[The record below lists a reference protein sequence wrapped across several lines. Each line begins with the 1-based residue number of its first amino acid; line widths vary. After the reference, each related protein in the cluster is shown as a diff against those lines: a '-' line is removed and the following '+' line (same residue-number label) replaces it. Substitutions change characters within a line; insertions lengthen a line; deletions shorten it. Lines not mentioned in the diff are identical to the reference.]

1 VDNARIQIREI
12 SGAEVELKI
21 EALEDTKVLANPDML
36 GIAIQNLLLN
46 AADVLA
52 GLPFPKLIEVKAAVH
67 FEKARILVRDNGPGM
82 PENRRE
88 DPFSPG
94 LSLKKGGMGL
104 GLSIVRDCI
113 EAMGG
118 SIGLRPYDGSGACF
132 EITLACSFSEQGIKN
147 LHNPLLGG
155 KRVQAKMAEA

>member
-1 VDNARIQIREI
+1 
-12 SGAEVELKI
+12 
-21 EALEDTKVLANPDML
+21 
-36 GIAIQNLLLN
+36 
-46 AADVLA
+46 
-52 GLPFPKLIEVKAAVH
+52 LIEVKAAVH

-82 PENRRE
+82 PANRRE

-118 SIGLRPYDGSGACF
+118 SIGLRPFDGSGACF
-132 EITLACSFSEQGIKN
+132 EITLACSLMDIEPKIAHG
-147 LHNPLLGG
+147 PLISDGEL
-155 KRVQAKMAEA
+155 QTN

>member
-1 VDNARIQIREI
+1 
-12 SGAEVELKI
+12 
-21 EALEDTKVLANPDML
+21 ML

-52 GLPFPKLIEVKAAVH
+52 GLPPPKLVEVKAAVH
-67 FEKARILVRDNGPGM
+67 FEKARVLVRDNGPGM
-82 PENRRE
+82 PENKRD

-132 EITLACSFSEQGIKN
+132 EITLACSSLNRGIEN
-147 LHNPLLGG
+147 IHNPLIGSRQE
-155 KRVQAKMAEA
+155 KAKIAET